1 MRCSC
6 AVLYVGSRGA
16 EPPAGPAAE
25 QHEEQLGQGG
35 TPGLACPAGDV
46 SNLGTQV
53 CAAARTTGGSEEQRS
68 TGAQGTSTRKKTCC
82 DTHTEVRI
90 RADTNGTVLA
100 SAWIPLSLC
109 TGHAVHFTWELPH
122 IARIARARRRATQLL
137 ASWRGF
143 TREVGSYY
151 AILFTEN
158 PTSNYVAYIPIRVY
172 ARSTCRARC

>member
-1 MRCSC
+1 MYTCNTCVSSYRDENPVCCSC

-90 RADTNGTVLA
+90 RADTNGTVRA
-100 SAWIPLSLC
+100 PAWNPLSPRA
-109 TGHAVHFTWELPH
+109 GHAVLFTWGTTTSRASHEQGKEL
-122 IARIARARRRATQLL
+122 L
-137 ASWRGF
+137 S
-143 TREVGSYY
+143 S
-151 AILFTEN
+151 
-158 PTSNYVAYIPIRVY
+158 
-172 ARSTCRARC
+172 

>member
-1 MRCSC
+1 MICRSSFAQSRSCTHVCNTCVSSYRDENPVCCSC
-6 AVLYVGSRGA
+6 VVLYVGSRGA

-82 DTHTEVRI
+82 NTHTEVRI
-90 RADTNGTVLA
+90 RADTNGTVQA
-100 SAWIPLSLC
+100 SAWNPLSPR
-109 TGHAVHFTWELPH
+109 TGHAVHFTSGTTTSRASHEQGKEL
-122 IARIARARRRATQLL
+122 L
-137 ASWRGF
+137 S
-143 TREVGSYY
+143 S
-151 AILFTEN
+151 
-158 PTSNYVAYIPIRVY
+158 
-172 ARSTCRARC
+172 